1 MKRGGTGGAGGG
13 RTKGEDQ
20 PVNVQRGGRGGRELQ
35 FFFGLKSFAR
45 SVGKVAPQRDSAS
58 LPRRLMST
66 AMGTLRDGTVPHGNG
81 RQALGRQESV
91 APPFD
96 RRQITR
102 APKTDAPHGLEDDV
116 EVDGAV
122 HGLVQFDVTEMSV
135 AHAHAVLAGAASKP
149 TIGATHA

>member
-1 MKRGGTGGAGGG
+1 MQEW
-13 RTKGEDQ
+13 KGEDQ
-20 PVNVQRGGRGGRELQ
+20 PVHVQRRRRGRRELQ

-45 SVGKVAPQRDSAS
+45 GVGKVAPQRDPAS

-81 RQALGRQESV
+81 REALRRQISV
-91 APPFD
+91 APSFY
-96 RRQITR
+96 RRQNAR
-102 APKTDAPHGLEDDV
+102 APKTNAPHGLQDDV